1 MLFNLLKLKLSLIPL
16 LIFSAPLVIDAIAVR
31 LNIYAYSK
39 TIAFITGL
47 NVRRNC
53 INLHFRNHRKFVQ
66 LVVVKGKM
74 DYNKY
79 LPSIVT
85 GFGAAVLSTIP
96 GIKNLNCCLIIP
108 AAAFLSIYLYS
119 KSTGNDSPI
128 KLNKALSYGL
138 ITGLVA
144 AMFSSLFDILITY
157 ITHSNDLVVGLEQTE
172 EMMQELKLGNL

>member
-1 MLFNLLKLKLSLIPL
+1 MN
-16 LIFSAPLVIDAIAVR
+16 
-31 LNIYAYSK
+31 
-39 TIAFITGL
+39 
-47 NVRRNC
+47 
-53 INLHFRNHRKFVQ
+53 
-66 LVVVKGKM
+66 
-74 DYNKY
+74 YNKY

-138 ITGLVA
+138 ITGLIA

-172 EMMQELKLGNL
+172 EMMQELKLGKLIDASLEIMRKMVTEIKATGFSALYTVMITISNFFIFSIFGMLGGLLGMAVLNKRNRPQV

>member
-1 MLFNLLKLKLSLIPL
+1 
-16 LIFSAPLVIDAIAVR
+16 
-31 LNIYAYSK
+31 
-39 TIAFITGL
+39 
-47 NVRRNC
+47 
-53 INLHFRNHRKFVQ
+53 
-66 LVVVKGKM
+66 M

-108 AAAFLSIYLYS
+108 VAAFLSIYLYN
-119 KSTGNDSPI
+119 KSTGNNSPI

-144 AMFSSLFDILITY
+144 ALFSSLFDILITY
-157 ITHSNDLVVGLEQTE
+157 ITHSNDLVVGLQQTE
-172 EMMQELKLGNL
+172 EMMQELKLGTLIDASMEIMRTMVTKIKATGFSALYTVMITISNFFIFSIFGMLGGLLGMAVLNKRNRPQV

>member
-1 MLFNLLKLKLSLIPL
+1 MN
-16 LIFSAPLVIDAIAVR
+16 
-31 LNIYAYSK
+31 
-39 TIAFITGL
+39 
-47 NVRRNC
+47 
-53 INLHFRNHRKFVQ
+53 
-66 LVVVKGKM
+66 
-74 DYNKY
+74 YNKY

-138 ITGLVA
+138 ITGLIA

-157 ITHSNDLVVGLEQTE
+157 ITHSNDLVLGLEQTE
-172 EMMQELKLGNL
+172 EMMQNLQLGKLIDASLEIMRTMVSEIKAKGFSALYTVMITISNFFIFSIFGMLGGLLGMAVLNKRNRPQV

>member
-1 MLFNLLKLKLSLIPL
+1 
-16 LIFSAPLVIDAIAVR
+16 
-31 LNIYAYSK
+31 
-39 TIAFITGL
+39 
-47 NVRRNC
+47 
-53 INLHFRNHRKFVQ
+53 
-66 LVVVKGKM
+66 M

-108 AAAFLSIYLYS
+108 AAAFLSIYLYN

-138 ITGLVA
+138 ITGLIA
-144 AMFSSLFDILITY
+144 ALFSSLFDILITY
-157 ITHSNDLVVGLEQTE
+157 ITNSNDLVVGLEQTE
-172 EMMQELKLGNL
+172 EMMRELKLGALMDASLEIMRTMVKEIESTGFSALYTVMITISNFFIFSFFGMLGGLLGMAVLNKRNRPQF